1 MYLPGDRSPVNV
13 LRKGGRSPDGELALY
28 LRARIFFR
36 RFAVHGS
43 RGDERREWEDGTSP
57 RLIKS
62 LMRQHA
68 FRPFPLS
75 QDTGGRVMVPG
86 KGTLD
91 GTMHQPSELGCVECN
106 CWRGKPSTFI
116 VSLLEDIQAL
126 RDDRQTR
133 SVRQRD
139 VAGP

>member
-13 LRKGGRSPDGELALY
+13 SRKGGRSPDGELALY

-62 LMRQHA
+62 LVRQHA

-91 GTMHQPSELGCVECN
+91 GTMHQRRRN
-106 CWRGKPSTFI
+106 
-116 VSLLEDIQAL
+116 SLLAL
-126 RDDRQTR
+126 
-133 SVRQRD
+133 
-139 VAGP
+139 GPIASAVTTKNNASRLMPPFQ

>member
-1 MYLPGDRSPVNV
+1 MYLAGDRSPVNV
-13 LRKGGRSPDGELALY
+13 SRKGGRSPDGELALY

-91 GTMHQPSELGCVECN
+91 GTMHQ
-106 CWRGKPSTFI
+106 
-116 VSLLEDIQAL
+116 
-126 RDDRQTR
+126 R
-133 SVRQRD
+133 SVGSDWVHEVLRVHVDPSKRSPEYERGLSGS
-139 VAGP
+139 VAG